1 MEFEIQT
8 SFGPDNCSRQVT
20 FGILKKFVKTTILLF
35 GCLVLLI
42 QKTNCITILFQWF
55 KTIETLIQRKINVKD
70 IVLMIP
76 LLRKLTKQMILLF
89 LFLGFLFILNE
100 VILKI
105 GLEGS
110 EAWNILKL
118 LMGVSFVLGFLPLSY
133 IVWFSSQQN
142 S

>member
-1 MEFEIQT
+1 
-8 SFGPDNCSRQVT
+8 
-20 FGILKKFVKTTILLF
+20 
-35 GCLVLLI
+35 
-42 QKTNCITILFQWF
+42 
-55 KTIETLIQRKINVKD
+55 
-70 IVLMIP
+70 MIP